1 MTNYTHIQLLGLSWR
16 LESLFPGCRGASV
29 STAVWSAG
37 GGESLHG
44 RQLASLL
51 GATVQ
56 QLHRHHSAAAAGTR
70 ADTPASGG
78 HHADCCPVLVLARD
92 N

>member
-1 MTNYTHIQLLGLSWR
+1 MTNYTHIQLLGHSWR
-16 LESLFPGCRGASV
+16 PESTFPGCRGASV

-78 HHADCCPVLVLARD
+78 HHADCCLVLAID